1 MLLGIGLGLIA
12 SGTFLAINDWFTTKK
27 STAVGISM
35 AGTSLGQMLM
45 PIFLGK
51 LLEKYGFKGTA
62 LTVGLMCYSGFFGAL
77 LFRVS
82 MTFRCL

>member
-1 MLLGIGLGLIA
+1 MFVHISGIGLGLIA

-51 LLEKYGFKGTA
+51 LLEKYGFHGTA
-62 LTVGLMCYSGFFGAL
+62 LTVGILCYSGFLGAL
-77 LFRVS
+77 LFKVS
-82 MTFRCL
+82 ETF